1 MAGLSG
7 PSRIGL
13 VSLITL
19 IRVLVPTSPP
29 SPPRLECP
37 ALTQRGPLVRY
48 SEPPLDRARLAA
60 NNKCLAAKNKC
71 SPSRGLTRCQKLANP
86 TLRLANFAAKLLK

>member
-37 ALTQRGPLVRY
+37 ALTQRGPLVRFP
-48 SEPPLDRARLAA
+48 SHPSTAQDWLQTTNVWRRKTNVRRAAGLRGV
-60 NNKCLAAKNKC
+60 KNW
-71 SPSRGLTRCQKLANP
+71 LTRRCG
-86 TLRLANFAAKLLK
+86 